1 MQYCAAIIK
10 DKVDHCVLTWIGFH
24 YISENEKSMWIYVS
38 CECMY
43 INDIYMEVSL
53 EGYILKILTG
63 YFWVVG
69 WGNDTGMSK
78 EKS

>member
-1 MQYCAAIIK
+1 
-10 DKVDHCVLTWIGFH
+10 
-24 YISENEKSMWIYVS
+24 
-38 CECMY
+38 MY